1 MIIMKG
7 HALILKRL
15 GEKWTEGK
23 GILKAEE
30 RLTDEEME
38 FLHQLYLQDLVY
50 EEENEFILT
59 AHGDRILNALNTI
72 VEEGLLPPPEEW
84 NDSFRWIGS
93 EVISMIDVAL
103 RSQGF
108 VEDKIK
114 EALSQRGFVKGDN
127 LTQAAYE
134 VWEAYMD
141 SEPRLLIPRPLAEFI
156 KKIPPGP
163 AYKKFLPPAKTELLE
178 LEAMRLLAFS
188 IPVSDVYT
196 LTGLGQ
202 QIRAAIIKGAPALPV
217 IVDEEILDAIYSYA
231 VESYPLP
238 PYVRDRLLA
247 LAYITED
254 ENLTDAG
261 RHLLVAARI
270 YFEGPIILNPSIH
283 LDIEDTEVLKK
294 IDELEKSRESTVK
307 RIEEE
312 LKKTYPDINVFQSVM
327 FLESFRLIEP
337 TESTGS
343 VYYTLTS
350 HGKRVLDET
359 RGGSKNVPAFG
370 VKAIT
375 MSRLEYFAPQ
385 PDWIQYAEK
394 RELLGNG
401 FPSKAG
407 RLYAQIASRVMR
419 LPFINE
425 EMREVIHTIP
435 YDRAI
440 PFKKIR
446 EIFGEKYKD
455 EKLKD
460 TLMKLDAQALID
472 ALPEDMY
479 VLTEAGK
486 KIKRAIQVVPLGT
499 KIVLTPGICRILLA
513 INEMMGVDERRRIK
527 LPENLKEVKRISG
540 LSDSIFEEEFLRA
553 KRNRFIGTNS
563 IFESGMLII
572 DALLELSEIRVIWEE
587 IAV

>member
-15 GEKWTEGK
+15 GEKWIEGK
-23 GILKAEE
+23 GIFKVED
-30 RLTDEEME
+30 RLTDEEIE
-38 FLHQLYLQDLVY
+38 FLHQLFLQDLVY

-59 AHGDRILNALNTI
+59 PHGDRILNVLNTI

-84 NDSFRWIGS
+84 GASFRWIGS

-114 EALSQRGFVKGDN
+114 DALSQRGFVKGDN

-134 VWEAYMD
+134 VWEAYTD
-141 SEPRLLIPRPLAEFI
+141 SEPRLLIPRSLAEFI

-163 AYKKFLPPAKTELLE
+163 AYKKFLPPARTELLE

-196 LTGLGQ
+196 LSGLGQ
-202 QIRAAIIKGAPALPV
+202 QIRAALIKGAPALPV
-217 IVDEEILDAIYSYA
+217 TVDEEILDAIYSYT
-231 VESYPLP
+231 VESRPLP
-238 PYVRDRLLA
+238 PLMRDRLLA

-254 ENLTDAG
+254 ENLTEAG

-283 LDIEDTEVLKK
+283 LDLEDVEVLKK
-294 IDELEKSRESTVK
+294 IDELEKSRESTIK
-307 RIEEE
+307 KIEEG

-337 TESTGS
+337 NENENG

-350 HGKRVLDET
+350 YGKRVLDET
-359 RGGSKNVPAFG
+359 RSMSKSVPAFG

-375 MSRLEYFAPQ
+375 MSRMEYFAPQ
-385 PDWIQYAEK
+385 PDWVQYAEK

-407 RLYAQIASRVMR
+407 RMYAQIASRVMR
-419 LPFINE
+419 
-425 EMREVIHTIP
+425 
-435 YDRAI
+435 
-440 PFKKIR
+440 KK
-446 EIFGEKYKD
+446 
-455 EKLKD
+455 
-460 TLMKLDAQALID
+460 
-472 ALPEDMY
+472 
-479 VLTEAGK
+479 
-486 KIKRAIQVVPLGT
+486 
-499 KIVLTPGICRILLA
+499 
-513 INEMMGVDERRRIK
+513 
-527 LPENLKEVKRISG
+527 
-540 LSDSIFEEEFLRA
+540 
-553 KRNRFIGTNS
+553 
-563 IFESGMLII
+563 
-572 DALLELSEIRVIWEE
+572 
-587 IAV
+587 

>member
-30 RLTDEEME
+30 RLKDEEME

-59 AHGDRILNALNTI
+59 AQGDRILNALNTI
-72 VEEGLLPPPEEW
+72 INEGLLPSPEEW
-84 NDSFRWIGS
+84 DDSFRWIGS

-141 SEPRLLIPRPLAEFI
+141 SEPRLLIPRSLAEFI
-156 KKIPPGP
+156 KKTPPGP

-217 IVDEEILDAIYSYA
+217 IVDEEILDAIYSSA
-231 VESYPLP
+231 VESHPIP
-238 PYVRDRLLA
+238 PHMRDRLLA
-247 LAYITED
+247 LAYLTED

-294 IDELEKSRESTVK
+294 IDELEKSKQSTLK

-312 LKKTYPDINVFQSVM
+312 LKKTYPDINVFQSLM
-327 FLESFRLIEP
+327 FLESFRLVEP
-337 TESTGS
+337 TETTGS

-350 HGKRVLDET
+350 YGKRVLEEI
-359 RGGSKNVPAFG
+359 RERNKKVPAFG

-375 MSRLEYFAPQ
+375 MSRME
-385 PDWIQYAEK
+385 
-394 RELLGNG
+394 
-401 FPSKAG
+401 
-407 RLYAQIASRVMR
+407 
-419 LPFINE
+419 
-425 EMREVIHTIP
+425 
-435 YDRAI
+435 
-440 PFKKIR
+440 
-446 EIFGEKYKD
+446 
-455 EKLKD
+455 
-460 TLMKLDAQALID
+460 
-472 ALPEDMY
+472 
-479 VLTEAGK
+479 
-486 KIKRAIQVVPLGT
+486 
-499 KIVLTPGICRILLA
+499 
-513 INEMMGVDERRRIK
+513 
-527 LPENLKEVKRISG
+527 
-540 LSDSIFEEEFLRA
+540 
-553 KRNRFIGTNS
+553 
-563 IFESGMLII
+563 
-572 DALLELSEIRVIWEE
+572 
-587 IAV
+587 